1 MQSSVTSPMIT
12 PGLLILHGNQM
23 EQLRAAVFQWLQSH
37 PLGPLEP
44 ETFLVQSNGVA
55 EWLKIALATE
65 MRVCAATRVALPAR
79 FLWETYR
86 GMLGRE
92 RVPRRSAFDKGPLTW
107 RLMRLLPTL
116 LDDPVFAPLRHF
128 LADGE
133 AERRLQLAERL
144 ADLFDQYQVY
154 RADWLDDWAGGRD
167 TVRCARGE
175 VIPLPPAQRWQG
187 QLWREVI
194 ADVDPHERALGRAS
208 VHTEFVRA
216 SVAGEL
222 PLGRLP
228 RRIVIF
234 GVSALP
240 YQTLEALA
248 TLARHTQVVLAV
260 PNPCRYYWGDIIE
273 GRDLLR
279 AAYRRQQ
286 LRNGRDLGAIPL
298 EELHA
303 HSHPLLASWGRQ
315 GRDFIRMLDEFDEAA
330 AALAAGDGGENG
342 ESDGGAVTPLR
353 VDLFDDGTGT
363 TLLAQV
369 QAAVRDLLPL
379 SDHPHTPPHAT
390 DRSIEFH
397 VTHSVQR
404 EVEVLHDQLLQLFAT
419 TAAGDAPLRPRDVVV
434 MVPDIDTFTAAIHAV
449 FAQHRRSDPR
459 YIPFEIGDVN
469 NRSVNPLLV
478 ALEWLLRLPQQRCRQ
493 SEIRDLL
500 DVPALAARFGLVQD
514 DLPTLGQWIEGS
526 GVRWGLDIEHRSGL
540 GLGSA
545 GEQNAWIF
553 GVRRMLLGYASGGG
567 GASFAGIEPY
577 GEVGGL
583 DAALAGSL
591 AQLIEALLYWRAAL
605 AQARTPADWGIQ
617 ARALMA
623 AFFKP
628 GEEGDRLTLAQL
640 DDALNNWLETC
651 EGAQFAEAVPLAVLR
666 EAWLGLMDEPT
677 LNHQFVS
684 GGVTFCTLM
693 PMRAVPFRVVCLL
706 GMNDGDFPRRAPKAD
721 FDLLAL
727 PGMAR
732 PGDRS
737 RRDDDRYLMLEAVL
751 AAREKLYISWV
762 GRNVRDN
769 SEQPPSVL
777 VSQLCDYLAAGW
789 NLDLGQRTTE
799 HALQP
804 FSRRYFEQDGL
815 LTYAREWRAAHA
827 DHDGPDAT
835 VADHAATGAPVD
847 PVDPAGA
854 PAPSAGATL
863 PPFILDDNYRLK
875 LGALASFVRQPVRY
889 FFRERLAVVFGEAAQ
904 LGDDEEPFSL
914 NALERYL
921 LEDTMLDDDAEGG
934 QLEDIHD
941 RLTERAG
948 QLAREG
954 VLPIG
959 LIGRQYQR
967 NLVASLAPV
976 RHAWLTLRHRYSR
989 PAPKVALSLDLGA
1002 VQLDDWLDQL
1012 RSDGAETGTVW
1023 LMQLSSRVADKQGRP
1038 RGDKLIA
1045 PWVRQLA
1052 AAAAGLPVTGYL
1064 VARDMVVTMAPLD
1077 ADDALQVLRGLAD
1090 WWRAGM
1096 DRPLPTACKTALALV
1111 ADGDARTTY
1120 DGGFELQGENQDLCL
1135 ARLWPEYSDLCA
1147 QPDHEQVSH
1156 ALYGPLARWLEQ
1168 GIAMTPIDGGDAA

>member
-1 MQSSVTSPMIT
+1 MSSIT

-23 EQLRAAVFQWLQSH
+23 EQLRAAVFQWLHNH

-55 EWLKIALATE
+55 EWLKIALAEE

-116 LDDPVFAPLRHF
+116 LADPVFAPLRHF

-133 AERRLQLAERL
+133 PERRLQLAERL
-144 ADLFDQYQVY
+144 ADLYDQYQVY
-154 RADWLDDWAGGRD
+154 RADWLDDWAAGRD
-167 TVRCARGE
+167 QLRCARGQ
-175 VIPLPPAQRWQG
+175 VMPLPQAQCWQG
-187 QLWREVI
+187 QLWRAVI
-194 ADVDPHERALGRAS
+194 GDVEPHERALGRAT

-216 SVAGEL
+216 SATGEL

-279 AAYRRQQ
+279 SAYRRQQ
-286 LRNGRDLGAIPL
+286 LRNGQDLGALPL

-330 AALAAGDGGENG
+330 SAAAAADDDAGGGNT
-342 ESDGGAVTPLR
+342 VPLR
-353 VDLFDDGTGT
+353 VDLFGDDAGE

-379 SDHPHTPPHAT
+379 SEHPHVPPAAT

-404 EVEVLHDQLLQLFAT
+404 EVEVLHDQLLQMFADH
-419 TAAGDAPLRPRDVVV
+419 ARDGAPLRPRDVVV

-449 FAQHRRSDPR
+449 FGQHRRSDAR

-469 NRSVNPLLV
+469 DRSVNPLLV

-500 DVPALAARFGLVQD
+500 DVPALAARFGLGDD
-514 DLPTLGQWIEGS
+514 DLATLGQWIEGS
-526 GVRWGLDIEHRSGL
+526 GVRWGLDLEHRSGL

-567 GASFAGIEPY
+567 REEGGRTASFAGIEPY

-591 AQLIEALLYWRAAL
+591 AQLVESLLYWRAAL
-605 AQARTPADWGIQ
+605 AQARTPADWGVQ

-623 AFFKP
+623 AFFKA
-628 GEEGDRLTLAQL
+628 GDEGDRLTLAQL

-651 EGAQFAEAVPLAVLR
+651 EGAQFEEVVPLAVLR

-721 FDLLAL
+721 FDLLAW

-777 VSQLCDYLAAGW
+777 VSQLCDYLQAGW
-789 NLDLGQRTTE
+789 QLKLEERTTE

-804 FSRRYFEQDGL
+804 FSRRYFEHNGL
-815 LTYAREWRAAHA
+815 LTYAREWRAAH
-827 DHDGPDAT
+827 DGTD
-835 VADHAATGAPVD
+835 TGAGVD
-847 PVDPAGA
+847 GAEDAA
-854 PAPSAGATL
+854 PADVL
-863 PPFILDDNYRLK
+863 PPFALDDKYRLK
-875 LGALASFVRQPVRY
+875 LGALAGFLRQPVRY

-904 LGDDEEPFSL
+904 LGDDEEPFSF

-921 LEDTMLDDDAEGG
+921 LEDTMLDDDADTE
-934 QLEDIHD
+934 QLEDIAD
-941 RLTERAG
+941 KLTERAG
-948 QLAREG
+948 QLARQG
-954 VLPIG
+954 ALPIG
-959 LIGRQYQR
+959 LVGRQYQR
-967 NLVASLAPV
+967 QLVTSLAPV
-976 RHAWLTLRHRYSR
+976 RHAWLTLRQRYSQ
-989 PAPKVALSLDLGA
+989 PAPKLALSLDLGP

-1012 RSDGAETGTVW
+1012 RSDGASTVW
-1023 LMQLSSRVADKQGRP
+1023 LMQMSSRVADKQGRA

-1045 PWVRQLA
+1045 MWIRQLA

-1064 VARDMVVTMAPLD
+1064 VARDMIVTMAPLAGD
-1077 ADDALQVLRGLAD
+1077 EAMQALRVLAAL
-1090 WWRAGM
+1090 WRDGM

-1111 ADGDARTTY
+1111 GEGESKADPRTVY

-1135 ARLWPEYSDLCA
+1135 ARLWPDYSALSA
-1147 QPDHEQVSH
+1147 QPDFERASQD
-1156 ALYGPLARWLEQ
+1156 LYGPLARWLEQ
-1168 GIAMTPIDGGDAA
+1168 CITMTPIDGGDAA